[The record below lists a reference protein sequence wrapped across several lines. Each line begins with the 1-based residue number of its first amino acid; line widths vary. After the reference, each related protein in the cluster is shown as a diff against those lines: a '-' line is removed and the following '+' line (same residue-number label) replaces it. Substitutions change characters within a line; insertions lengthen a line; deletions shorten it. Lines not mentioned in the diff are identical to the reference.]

1 MGRSNQP
8 PLLFYRRSM
17 EEQLTYPQALEQ
29 LRGAYE
35 REKIQL
41 TVMVS
46 TLQGGAAQQERIIK
60 ELKEKLENAQN
71 IVADNVQTILRLQS
85 DLNIRDNPTPHPYTH
100 PIRDLPAYSRVKRSS
115 YA

>member
-1 MGRSNQP
+1 MK
-8 PLLFYRRSM
+8 
-17 EEQLTYPQALEQ
+17 EQLTYPEALEQ

-46 TLQGGAAQQERIIK
+46 TLQGGAGQQERIIK
-60 ELKEKLENAQN
+60 ELKEKLAKAQE
-71 IVADNVQTILRLQS
+71 IVADNVKTIVRLQKEL
-85 DLNIRDNPTPHPYTH
+85 DIKVNPIPHPYTH
-100 PIRDLPAYSRVKRSS
+100 PIREVPAYGRVKRSES